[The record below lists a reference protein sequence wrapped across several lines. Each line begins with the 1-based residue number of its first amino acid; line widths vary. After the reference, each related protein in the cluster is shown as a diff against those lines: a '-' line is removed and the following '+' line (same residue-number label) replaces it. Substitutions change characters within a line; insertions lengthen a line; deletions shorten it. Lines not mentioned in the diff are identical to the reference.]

1 MLLFKSFVVSRLFL
15 NQIES
20 IIKLWSFIS
29 IVDLIKYQKPIVN
42 SALIFFSKLTVKN
55 STSLH
60 HRPRDY
66 GDTAVW

>member
-42 SALIFFSKLTVKN
+42 SALIFFSKLTVKK
-55 STSLH
+55 
-60 HRPRDY
+60 
-66 GDTAVW
+66 